1 VTTIR
6 TGLAIDARALARRF
20 GSRWVLRGASLQL
33 ARGEAAGLVGSN
45 GSGKST
51 LLRLLC
57 TLLRPSAGSA
67 SIFDADVVRDADAVR
82 ASTGFFSPIAGVY
95 DDLTAIE
102 NLRFAAAM
110 LGRRESDAQA
120 ALERVG
126 LASHADERVRGFSS
140 GMLRRLSLG
149 RLFLQ
154 APSLLLLDEPYNN
167 LDVGGIALVND
178 TIRETIARG
187 GAALV
192 VVHDTA
198 SAAPVLGRWLSLTD
212 GRIADGKA
220 A

>member
-1 VTTIR
+1 
-6 TGLAIDARALARRF
+6 
-20 GSRWVLRGASLQL
+20 VLRGASLQL
-33 ARGEAAGLVGSN
+33 RQGEAAGLVGSN

-57 TLLRPSAGSA
+57 TLLRPTAGEA
-67 SIFDADVVRDADAVR
+67 SIYGADVVRDADAVR

-95 DDLTAIE
+95 DDLTASE

-110 LGRRESDAQA
+110 LGRTTSEAAA

-126 LASHADERVRGFSS
+126 LAAHAHERVRGFSS
-140 GMLRRLSLG
+140 GMLRRLALA

-154 APSLLLLDEPYNN
+154 APRLLLLDEPYNN
-167 LDVGGIALVND
+167 LDVSGIALVND

-198 SAAPVLGRWLSLTD
+198 SAGAVLNRWFSLTE
-212 GRIADGKA
+212 GRVALQGTEPPVA
-220 A
+220 APGATA